1 MKKMLVVLT
10 AVFLA
15 TLFSCIETADAK
27 PVDRFIGQIQTR
39 TEFRE
44 AIGPKKKKYMLYHG
58 DVLLMERD
66 NKSGK
71 VWILGK
77 YYTDAD
83 VETVHPTE
91 CIISFQKTE
100 ISAPVT
106 TFNINV
112 NGERID
118 QCK

>member
-1 MKKMLVVLT
+1 MKKMPVVLL
-10 AVFLA
+10 AVVA
-15 TLFSCIETADAK
+15 ALFFSLIEDTFAK
-27 PVDRFIGQIQTR
+27 PIDRFIGQIQTR
-39 TEFRE
+39 KDFRE
-44 AIGPKKKKYMLYHG
+44 VTGPEKKKYMLYHG

-83 VETVHPTE
+83 IETVNPTE

-106 TFNINV
+106 TFNINM
-112 NGERID
+112 NEEKIGI
-118 QCK
+118 CK